1 MNEYKLISPRDYIGD
16 ILIEFGKENK
26 KIAVIDSD
34 LSSSVT
40 TNKFAE
46 VFPERFF
53 EMGIAEQNSM
63 GVTTGLALEGMI
75 PFYVNFS
82 IFSTGTVWTQLR
94 QACYMKANVKVI
106 GTHPGIDNG
115 PDGASHHALEDIAL
129 SRVLPGIKVLI
140 PSDTFELKVAIREAV
155 SMDGPVYI
163 RVARDIVPL
172 YNNENVDFKIG
183 KAQMIFDDGN
193 DIAVIFEG
201 TASKQAFEGYK
212 MLKEKGYKCKLI
224 NIRSI
229 KPIDRQMISNIGKA
243 VKGIITVE
251 NHGIFGGLGSA
262 VAEVLV
268 QESNAAIVRNVA
280 VNDTFTESGKTS
292 EVKEKYGLCKDKIC
306 EKAMEIFEELK

>member
-1 MNEYKLISPRDYIGD
+1 MNNYELVSPRDHIGD
-16 ILIEFGKENK
+16 MLIEFGNDDNR
-26 KIAVIDSD
+26 IVVIDSD
-34 LSSSVT
+34 LCTSVT

-46 VFPERFF
+46 KFPDRFF

-82 IFSTGTVWTQLR
+82 IFAVGTVWTQLR
-94 QACYMKANVKVI
+94 QACYTKANVKII
-106 GTHPGIDNG
+106 GTHPGMDNG

-129 SRVLPGIKVLI
+129 SRVLPNLTVLV
-140 PSDTFELKVAIREAV
+140 PSDTIELKEALKQALKIQ
-155 SMDGPVYI
+155 GPVYI

-172 YNNENVDFKIG
+172 YNNENVNFKLG
-183 KAQMIFDDGN
+183 EAQMVFDDGD

-201 TASKQAFEGYK
+201 TAAKQAFEGYE
-212 MLKEKGYKCKLI
+212 LLTEKKYKCKLI

-229 KPIDRQMISNIGKA
+229 KPIDKNMIKKISKE

-251 NHGIFGGLGSA
+251 NHGIYGGLGSA
-262 VAEVLV
+262 VAEVLAEEKHNSV
-268 QESNAAIVRNVA
+268 LKYVA

-292 EVKEKYGLCKDKIC
+292 EVKEKYGLNKEKIL
-306 EKAMEIFEELK
+306 EKALEILG